1 MPDVQRWVKE
11 TVAHFWFLLTVLSD
25 TDVYSFIAKAL
36 CKGSEVSF
44 LSGCAG
50 CWVQSWRFSEH
61 VLSARFSGSSGLLS
75 CSLCL
80 CHQGSWEFRWALHLL
95 SCCYWLIASVPDAE
109 LISGDG
115 RCWDAALSYYFKCP
129 ALLTAGASHTSNPL
143 DHFSVCIVLKVL
155 AGLGE
160 AKSLTFSLR
169 AGIWFPVSL
178 ALSDLWKGFITV

>member
-1 MPDVQRWVKE
+1 MLLVKITCIWKRAWVGTAYQGDLYVLTQNSRCFLHSIKE
-11 TVAHFWFLLTVLSD
+11 ITRACFPN
-25 TDVYSFIAKAL
+25 IEN
-36 CKGSEVSF
+36 G
-44 LSGCAG
+44 
-50 CWVQSWRFSEH
+50 
-61 VLSARFSGSSGLLS
+61 
-75 CSLCL
+75 
-80 CHQGSWEFRWALHLL
+80 
-95 SCCYWLIASVPDAE
+95 E
-109 LISGDG
+109 LWSISGDG